1 MTHERTNRSAHRD
14 KVWKEVFRFEPLC
27 TYVFLHFLTKNFSN
41 QPSNFLRATGILD
54 AYEDCISSMIV
65 DAWPADESIF
75 DHAAYLILK
84 Y

>member
-1 MTHERTNRSAHRD
+1 MA
-14 KVWKEVFRFEPLC
+14 
-27 TYVFLHFLTKNFSN
+27 
-41 QPSNFLRATGILD
+41 SNFLRATGILD